1 MSERKT
7 LKAMFFDGEW
17 EKLRWWEFGPFVFWY
32 VIKFALRDLAKHR
45 GAVLTA
51 SLAFATALA
60 VVPLLSVA
68 MWALLTF
75 GSASDGSS
83 LEPYVQQL
91 FPAAAGGIVAYL
103 THFADTSAN
112 EVAGL
117 GALSFYAIAFFLFV
131 SVERAFNII
140 WNSHR
145 RRPLAQKIGAFLL
158 IMSIGPLALSLSFGL
173 STYAA
178 IRLEQFHDDP
188 HFLLRLA
195 PFLLAFAAFT
205 AMNHWL
211 PTTRVQALA
220 SALAGAF
227 TAVAFELAKYGFN
240 VYVTELVLVP
250 YNQVY
255 GALGLFPLFLIWLY
269 VIWIIIL
276 FGAELAYTSQ
286 NLATLVRVA
295 RAAERGPGRAGEHVF
310 RPTIGLE
317 LYAPIA
323 RAFKSGEGR
332 LTDRDLVALTGYPET
347 VVRSAIEELAR
358 GGSLEIVDDEEG
370 ERRLLPAK
378 QLEDIELWPMLD
390 AFFNFEPTSRSKT
403 IDELLSRYEDVSHDI
418 LDGQSALAFV
428 PDTGSRRAAGRSSEP
443 KTRPEPG
450 RRSPTPA
457 PRRRSEPSRP
467 DRDPVAPLAA
477 SEPLVD
483 ADVFEKPPAD
493 LSLDANGP
501 TMDAKPLDRA
511 RDIAERARKLSPQES
526 LPPEDPSPTEPREQ
540 TRAAPGPLALRTSS
554 SSGSEEIPA
563 ELSDD
568 GIRIHTQDI
577 LIEELHDDDDAP
589 EPSAKELLKAALNKK
604 GRKKKKRKEPSIELD
619 IAGMWDD
626 FDVNN
631 YDDALAKASNDLRE
645 TSELEAEEI
654 ELGDELSF
662 PPPMPGKKK

>member
-1 MSERKT
+1 
-7 LKAMFFDGEW
+7 MFFDGEW
-17 EKLRWWEFGPFVFWY
+17 DKLRWWEFGPFVFWY
-32 VIKFALRDLAKHR
+32 VIAFSVRDLVKHR
-45 GAVLTA
+45 GSVLTA
-51 SLAFATALA
+51 SLAFSTALA

-68 MWALLTF
+68 LWALLTF
-75 GSASDGSS
+75 GGSADGAS

-91 FPAAAGGIVAYL
+91 FPAAASGIVAYL
-103 THFADTSAN
+103 TQFASTSAN

-117 GALSFYAIAFFLFV
+117 GAVTFYAIAFFLFV

-145 RRPLAQKIGAFLL
+145 KRPIAQKIGAFLL
-158 IMSIGPLALSLSFGL
+158 IMSIGPLALSLSFAL

-195 PFLLAFAAFT
+195 PFLLAFGAFT

-269 VIWIIIL
+269 VIWIIVL

-295 RAAERGPGRAGEHVF
+295 RASEIGPGRAGEHVF

-323 RAFKSGEGR
+323 RGFKSGKGR
-332 LTDRDLVALTGYPET
+332 LTDRELVALTGYPEP

-358 GGSLEIVDDEEG
+358 TGSLEIVEEDEG
-370 ERRLLPAK
+370 DRRLLPAK
-378 QLEDIELWPMLD
+378 QLEDIDLWPMLE

-403 IDELLSRYEDVSHDI
+403 IDQLLSRYEDVSREV
-418 LDGQSALAFV
+418 LEGESALAFV
-428 PDTGSRRAAGRSSEP
+428 PETSGSRRSARRSSNP

-457 PRRRSEPSRP
+457 PRQRSEPSRP
-467 DRDPVAPLAA
+467 DPDPIVPLADA
-477 SEPLVD
+477 EPLVD
-483 ADVFEKPPAD
+483 ADVFESPPVD
-493 LSLDANGP
+493 LSLDAQGP
-501 TMDAKPLDRA
+501 TLDAKPIERA
-511 RDIAERARKLSPQES
+511 RDIAKRARQLSPDSQV
-526 LPPEDPSPTEPREQ
+526 EDSQPRER
-540 TRAAPGPLALRTSS
+540 TRAAPGPMALRTSPGQS
-554 SSGSEEIPA
+554 DEIPA
-563 ELSDD
+563 EMSDD

-577 LIEELHDDDDAP
+577 LIEEFDAEP
-589 EPSAKELLKAALNKK
+589 EQPSAADLLKAALNKK
-604 GRKKKKRKEPSIELD
+604 GRKKKKKKRKEPSIEID

-631 YDDALAKASNDLRE
+631 YEDALAKASSELRE
-645 TSELEAEEI
+645 TSELDAEEVQ
-654 ELGDELSF
+654 LGDERSV
-662 PPPMPGKKK
+662 PPPMPNKE